1 MALSWALEC
10 NGLLTSLVNVTC
22 TIVRV
27 QDAIQFAA
35 RPKAIGLVHLLLSY
49 VAALVG
55 FLIGMLIAGIGMV
68 GSEQGLFFRLTNVIS
83 GEPVFAPDIVTG
95 FVIGWLAYK
104 RVPSRFAF
112 ASWIVPGVIL
122 FWNVIEWQRTMS
134 QYDSTWSTFFGTG
147 CGGSECLYEVF
158 LTAPFY
164 TAIAYAGGALLG
176 HLRRY
181 RQTEVSSS

>member
-1 MALSWALEC
+1 M
-10 NGLLTSLVNVTC
+10 
-22 TIVRV
+22 R
-27 QDAIQFAA
+27 DAIQFAA
-35 RPKAIGLVHLLLSY
+35 RPKAIGVVHLLLPY

-83 GEPVFAPDIVTG
+83 GEPVFAPDIISG

-112 ASWIVPGVIL
+112 VSWIVPGVIL
-122 FWNVIEWQRTMS
+122 LWNAISWQRTMA

-147 CGGSECLYEVF
+147 CGGSECMYELF
-158 LTAPFY
+158 FTGPFY
-164 TAIAYAGGALLG
+164 TAIAYAAGAVVAHIRG
-176 HLRRY
+176 HKLS
-181 RQTEVSSS
+181 EGPSS